1 MASAR
6 AELKISRQGRRFS
19 AKPKQQIIPPG
30 QQISHLPRYLPRE
43 RVKLRPRRL
52 PKLDLKPMRKEDD
65 LDFSTEGYCV
75 QARQAVTG
83 LRDKPVTQHDA
94 LPNSEVPTKISARAG
109 LVASLPRHPLC
120 HPVKAD
126 YQSSALQNRR
136 NCNRLP
142 HYDAT

>member
-1 MASAR
+1 MV
-6 AELKISRQGRRFS
+6 SRIEVS
-19 AKPKQQIIPPG
+19 IPG
-30 QQISHLPRYLPRE
+30 FRVSVLMVMRE

-65 LDFSTEGYCV
+65 LEQWILGESS
-75 QARQAVTG
+75 A
-83 LRDKPVTQHDA
+83 LREFGRILLLSSCEKTFPITQQDA
-94 LPNSEVPTKISARAG
+94 LPNSEVPAEKSAWAG
-109 LVASLPRHPLC
+109 PVASLPRHPLC